1 MLLSDLNI
9 GEPRDGF
16 AVVTAA
22 RAANPRCV
30 AILLT
35 GYPDF
40 DSERES
46 IKKEVDGYLVKP
58 ADIEVLVRTI
68 EEKLAAKAAV
78 ERSRAAPVTPTET

>member
-1 MLLSDLNI
+1 
-9 GEPRDGF
+9 
-16 AVVTAA
+16 VKAA

-58 ADIEVLVRTI
+58 ADIEVLVKTI
-68 EEKLAAKAAV
+68 EEKLAARVTSGNCGKATV
-78 ERSRAAPVTPTET
+78 